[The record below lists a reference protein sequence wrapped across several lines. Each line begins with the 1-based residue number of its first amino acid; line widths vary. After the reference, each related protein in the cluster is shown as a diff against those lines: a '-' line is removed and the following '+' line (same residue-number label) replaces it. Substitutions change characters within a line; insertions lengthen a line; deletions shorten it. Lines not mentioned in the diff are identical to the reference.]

1 MSPAAENRAD
11 AIRRFAGPGGDY
23 YVCAFRRIGERRGY
37 AFSLNR
43 AAALG
48 GPVWLGARRLWGAF
62 WPFLIAKLVAW
73 IVIALALGSGVNAEA
88 QARVERLE
96 TLVQTRQAEAVAA
109 LAGDPQAA
117 VTQSLVRSV
126 ESLERALEQ
135 ARDAAE
141 AAGGSALPVLVVG
154 IIGIAAVRLL
164 LGALANGLLERR
176 FRVWRIDDD
185 EKHAGPDFS
194 LAGGAAALVLTLLV
208 IPTAAL
214 RSRP

>member
-1 MSPAAENRAD
+1 MSSAAENRAA

-48 GPVWLGARRLWGAF
+48 APVWLGARRLWGAF
-62 WPFLIAKLVAW
+62 WPFLIAELVAW
-73 IVIALALGSGVNAEA
+73 IVIALALGGGVNAEA

-96 TLVQTRQAEAVAA
+96 TLVQKRQVEAAAA

-117 VTQSLVRSV
+117 VTQSLVSSV

-141 AAGGSALPVLVVG
+141 AAGGSAC
-154 IIGIAAVRLL
+154 RCSLL
-164 LGALANGLLERR
+164 ASSGSQR
-176 FRVWRIDDD
+176 FGCCSARW
-185 EKHAGPDFS
+185 
-194 LAGGAAALVLTLLV
+194 
-208 IPTAAL
+208 PTACSNGVSAPGG
-214 RSRP
+214 SRTTRGILVRISASPAAQPRWC